1 VRRVLPL
8 LVLLVA
14 LAGCGGSG
22 GPKVPDGYESH
33 DLGGGWLLLWKADG
47 SDAKVQRDGTDLPAD
62 GISIRPL
69 GPEPG
74 ETVGGIPQVAAE
86 IEARTAIENA
96 SLFVDGTALD
106 LKEGALSD
114 RRKTVY
120 GAPVSSLSSGRH
132 VVVAAVRAGESAAA
146 RAWTFSVR

>member
-14 LAGCGGSG
+14 LAGCGGG
-22 GPKVPDGYESH
+22 GSKVPPGYESH
-33 DLGGGWLLLWKADG
+33 DLGDGWLLLWKADG
-47 SDAKVQRDGTDLPAD
+47 SDAKLQRNGEDVAAG
-62 GISIRPL
+62 GIAIRPL

-86 IEARTAIENA
+86 FSSPRAIENA

-106 LKEGALSD
+106 TKEGGT
-114 RRKTVY
+114 TVRQTLY
-120 GAPVSSLSSGRH
+120 GAPASSLSSGRH
-132 VVVAAVRAGESAAA
+132 VVVAAARAGESAAA